1 MNDHDDEEEVK
12 KFAKGIL
19 NNEDDTDKIPDNK
32 FFKGFWDFA
41 LWGYIPPLGFEEYKC
56 ALITTV
62 VDDSKKQSSKNNGRA
77 ESKAKEL
84 ERRTGDIALD
94 KRGIPSGVDI
104 RADKG
109 GDKLV
114 EILSKGRIET
124 MMQKKFVLSRD
135 KFDLQMAYKS
145 EEIRHNRGVKNV
157 GQ

>member
-1 MNDHDDEEEVK
+1 M
-12 KFAKGIL
+12 
-19 NNEDDTDKIPDNK
+19 
-32 FFKGFWDFA
+32 
-41 LWGYIPPLGFEEYKC
+41 
-56 ALITTV
+56 ITTV

-94 KRGIPSGVDI
+94 KRCIPSGVDI

-109 GDKLV
+109 EDKLV
-114 EILSKGRIET
+114 GILSKGRIEH

-145 EEIRHNRGVKNV
+145 EEIKDIIEELKMLDSDEGETKKSLKKR
-157 GQ
+157 